1 MTCRQVRVLTV
12 KKGKA
17 PLIVF
22 GETVEIFFRILD
34 TKVLCINVNYDKQ
47 NIQIKNL
54 SDESQDKV
62 KRTADRKIFAT
73 YKRDKRL
80 TSVMYNKNLYK
91 SKRKKTT
98 EQERIQADNA
108 ENKMIIKYVKG
119 TVLL

>member
-12 KKGKA
+12 KKGKGL
-17 PLIVF
+17 LIVF

-47 NIQIKNL
+47 NIHIKNL

-62 KRTADRKIFAT
+62 KKTADRKIFAT

-80 TSVMYNKNLYK
+80 TSVMYKNLYK

-98 EQERIQADNA
+98 EQERI
-108 ENKMIIKYVKG
+108 
-119 TVLL
+119 

>member
-12 KKGKA
+12 KKGKGL
-17 PLIVF
+17 LIVF

-47 NIQIKNL
+47 NIHIKNL

-62 KRTADRKIFAT
+62 KKTADRKIFAA

-98 EQERIQADNA
+98 EQERI
-108 ENKMIIKYVKG
+108 
-119 TVLL
+119 